1 MTTRQ
6 ISVLVS
12 MAAACLLFTSCAD
25 STFPLSDPGKSEP
38 DERLAGVW
46 GKRGESG
53 EVSFAPAGGKFPASV
68 LRVAGSRRKPDG
80 TMEESGSLLFFPTTI
95 GGKNYL
101 NVPSIV
107 GGKDY
112 LDSRYQ
118 DKEMKLLEEKGLT
131 PETVSCYIF
140 LRYQVT
146 EDTLTIQQIDGGAKK
161 RAIES
166 GKIKGSLKMDQDRT
180 VFPHFT
186 DTTENLVKFMAE
198 AGDDLFSKEVLLKLE
213 RVK

>member
-6 ISVLVS
+6 MSVLVS

-25 STFPLSDPGKSEP
+25 SFPLSDPGKSEP
-38 DERLAGVW
+38 DERLAGGW

-80 TMEESGSLLFFPTTI
+80 TTEQSRSLLFFPTTI

-107 GGKDY
+107 GEG
-112 LDSRYQ
+112 
-118 DKEMKLLEEKGLT
+118 
-131 PETVSCYIF
+131 
-140 LRYQVT
+140 
-146 EDTLTIQQIDGGAKK
+146 
-161 RAIES
+161 